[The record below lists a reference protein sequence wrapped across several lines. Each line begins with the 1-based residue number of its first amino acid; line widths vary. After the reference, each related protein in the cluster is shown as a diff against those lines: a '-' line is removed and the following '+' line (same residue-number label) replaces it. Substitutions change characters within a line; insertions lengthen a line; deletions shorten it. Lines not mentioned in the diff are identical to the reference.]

1 MKQDKRTEI
10 VVGRRGGKS
19 VLLVCLDKDF
29 LKGSHLRTDL
39 NKREDN
45 GKIWEKSSRVKV
57 VGWS

>member
-10 VVGRRGGKS
+10 VVGRRGGKR

-45 GKIWEKSSRVKV
+45 GKI
-57 VGWS
+57 